1 MEDPEITQL
10 KARIKNFEDT
20 LIIHEKQIDYV
31 IKKVDGLLDLF
42 QKTDIVIMES
52 LYRDLVRLG

>member
-31 IKKVDGLLDLF
+31 IKKVDGLIDLF
-42 QKTDIVIMES
+42 QKQ
-52 LYRDLVRLG
+52 RLS